1 MSRILILLLLPCLSE
16 AQISTKANMQMI
28 FDSLAGIVKT
38 IMIEQKIKIRDIP
51 FDENKLAFEVD
62 TTLQLFSAYFT
73 PGKRYEFNHDSS
85 IRKCEQP
92 E

>member
-1 MSRILILLLLPCLSE
+1 MCRILILLLLPCLSE

-62 TTLQLFSAYFT
+62 TTLQKL
-73 PGKRYEFNHDSS
+73 PG
-85 IRKCEQP
+85 QQ
-92 E
+92 